1 MICPAR
7 TGPTPLSLHER
18 DAVAQ
23 LVGFCAGMPGVRFTV
38 LSDTNTHRVLGGRI
52 EQALIDAGL
61 PVIGIVLHGAEV
73 IADERYLTR
82 TLVQAPPE
90 PQVFIAAGSGT
101 LTDIARYVSFRT
113 GNPFISAPSAA
124 SVDGFLSLIAPLVIG
139 GVKDTYAAQGPLAVF
154 ADLTTLAE
162 APRALTAAGFG
173 DLLGKVT
180 SLADWRLG
188 HLLWD
193 EPYDPEIDER
203 TRRAMNRCIDAAQD
217 IASGSEDGVRLLLEG
232 LLESG
237 LCMRDFGDSRPA
249 SGAEHHLSHFWEM
262 QLLKEG
268 RPAILHGAKV
278 GVASALIAQLY
289 DHVRRLSQ
297 EDVREL
303 IRRAPAPDPA
313 SDVDEIR
320 RVYGEGAEQIE
331 RIQAAF
337 LSLTTVQ
344 QDQLR
349 QRVVERWPD
358 IQTIARTVPPAETIT
373 GLLATAGGP
382 TDWRALG
389 LERRMVEP
397 SLLYGHYLRSRFTVL
412 KLFRLLGL
420 DVRLALERP
429 L

>member
-1 MICPAR
+1 MLAH
-7 TGPTPLSLHER
+7 TPQPDPRIVIAR
-18 DAVAQ
+18 DAVTP
-23 LVGFCAGMPGVRFTV
+23 LVEFCAEMPGVRFTV
-38 LSDTNTHRVLGGRI
+38 VSDTNTHRALGGRI
-52 EQALIDAGL
+52 ELALDAAGL
-61 PVIGIVLHGAEV
+61 PVTGIVLHGAEV

-124 SVDGFLSLIAPLVIG
+124 SVDGFLSLIAPLVIE
-139 GVKDTYAAQGPLAVF
+139 GVKDTYTAQGPLAVF
-154 ADLTTLAE
+154 ADLTTLAQ

-173 DLLGKVT
+173 DLLGKTT

-188 HLLWD
+188 YLLWN
-193 EPYDPEIDER
+193 EPYTPAIEDR

-232 LLESG
+232 LIEAG
-237 LCMRDFGDSRPA
+237 LCMRASGDSRPA

-297 EDVREL
+297 EDVRKL
-303 IRRAPAPDPA
+303 IGRAPAPDPA
-313 SDVDEIR
+313 LDVDEIR
-320 RVYGEGAEQIE
+320 RVYGEGAAQIE
-331 RIQAAF
+331 RIQTPF
-337 LSLTTVQ
+337 LSLTAAQ
-344 QDQLR
+344 WDQLR

-358 IQTIARTVPPAETIT
+358 IQAAARTVLPAETIT

-382 TDWRALG
+382 TDWQALG

-397 SLLYGHYLRSRFTVL
+397 SLLYGHYLRNRFTVL

-420 DVRLALERP
+420 DARSTLERR

>member
-1 MICPAR
+1 MISH
-7 TGPTPLSLHER
+7 TPQPDPRIIIAR

-420 DVRLALERP
+420 DARLALERP